1 MLARAEVSAV
11 AKYIAVRRSAVV
23 VVGSHLVVLR
33 LGDWDGDLGA
43 VIGGGDGEGGGE
55 RPSALGSGVSRWRGG
70 QMRRSGFPA
79 VGWVWLDHGALGLL
93 GVCQVW
99 GVCGAE

>member
-1 MLARAEVSAV
+1 MGIWAR
-11 AKYIAVRRSAVV
+11 
-23 VVGSHLVVLR
+23 
-33 LGDWDGDLGA
+33 

-79 VGWVWLDHGALGLL
+79 VGWVWEDQGGAGAARGVSGMGSLWSGIGGAGVGVELGLTDT
-93 GVCQVW
+93 Q
-99 GVCGAE
+99 